1 MNSPLSKQ
9 LVQCGRAAMWQ
20 SSSMAE
26 IISAPLRLCVK
37 KVWEVKAWA
46 S

>member
-9 LVQCGRAAMWQ
+9 PAPCGRAALWQ

-37 KVWEVKAWA
+37 KVWEVQAWA